1 MALRTHFEKG
11 EYLKALEVPLA
22 RQRPEDLPW
31 LLGSAI
37 FVGDWPRA
45 QAAKQRIPGV
55 PSLLAPTLYFE
66 ALGALRR
73 SEYGRARSLM
83 KRNLAHRERLKD
95 FAEEFFIDQGPA
107 LYFYF
112 RGNFEKSA
120 RFGEKAFVTAERH
133 GFTWGEVVSRDL
145 LAHVY
150 FHLGR
155 VRTSFDYFERASR
168 QAEKLGNESLVSA
181 IEVSHLKYACQV
193 GLWGGESIRRLE
205 DSIAALKTSDTYSRA
220 EFLMELSRQRV
231 LRGQLT
237 RAEEALKDAFHLV
250 HQFQN
255 KRQTARLNFRLAFLQ
270 YLRGQDLAALGIL
283 RSGMVLLD
291 PQVDHLVMNEMRGLE
306 ARLLKQPPPLIDE
319 ADAVFWQKRLNA
331 RAVGRTNMLPL
342 GEDPLGDLMDL
353 IEVAPEKAAPVI
365 LREEYWGLLPRLLGL
380 DRSDNA
386 LIVGFIPKG
395 LALSAAGEI
404 TVKRQ
409 GLTNLMARLI
419 RSLSGGLKSKEE
431 LVTEVWGYQYDPL
444 RHDSL
449 LHRALA
455 TLRKLLAP
463 QEDWLQF
470 DGESYRLHS
479 SVKLHDR
486 MNLDEAITDAV
497 AGTITEPT
505 PEPTETVA
513 AAAKNFD
520 YDTKLNHRQNLFLKN
535 WPADVPIDVQTYA
548 ESFQVSVPS
557 ATRDLTGLHQAGR
570 VHRVGRA
577 RSTRYLRR

>member
-1 MALRTHFEKG
+1 MGLRAHFEKG
-11 EYLKALEVPLA
+11 EYLKALEVPFNL
-22 RQRPEDLPW
+22 QKPEDLPW

-45 QAAKQRIPGV
+45 QAARQRIPGV

-73 SEYGRARSLM
+73 SEYGRARALM
-83 KRNLAHRERLKD
+83 KRNLGHRERLKD
-95 FAEEFFIDQGPA
+95 FAEEFFVDQGPA

-120 RFGEKAFVTAERH
+120 RFGEKAFITAERH

-155 VRTSFDYFERASR
+155 VRTSFDYFERTSR
-168 QAEKLGNESLVSA
+168 QAQKLGNESLVSA
-181 IEVSHLKYACQV
+181 IEVSFLKYGCQV
-193 GLWGGESIRRLE
+193 GLWGGYSVKRLE
-205 DSIAALKTSDTYSRA
+205 ASLAALKASDTYSRA
-220 EFLMELSRQRV
+220 EFLMELSRQRL
-231 LRGQLT
+231 LRGQLG

-306 ARLLKQPPPLIDE
+306 ARLLREPPPVID
-319 ADAVFWQKRLNA
+319 DAATVFWQKRMNA
-331 RAVGRTNMLPL
+331 RAQGRTNVLPL
-342 GEDPLGDLMDL
+342 GEDPLGDLMDQ

-386 LIVGFIPKG
+386 VVVGFIPKG
-395 LALSAAGEI
+395 LALIAAGEI

-409 GLTNLMARLI
+409 GLTNLMAQLMRV
-419 RSLSGGLKSKEE
+419 LKDGAKTKEE
-431 LVTEVWGYQYDPL
+431 LIAEVWGYRYDPL
-444 RHDSL
+444 RHDPL

-470 DGESYRLHS
+470 DGESYRLHP

-486 MNLDEAITDAV
+486 MNLGGAAP
-497 AGTITEPT
+497 AAAPASPRPAAR
-505 PEPTETVA
+505 PEPRAEDA
-513 AAAKNFD
+513 PAFA
-520 YDTKLNHRQNLFLKN
+520 YDSKLNHRQNLFLKN
-535 WPADVPIDVQTYA
+535 WPADVPVDVQTYA
-548 ESFQVSVPS
+548 ENFQVSVPS
-557 ATRDLTGLHQAGR
+557 ATRDLTGLVRAGR
-570 VHRVGRA
+570 ATRVGRA